1 MVDNETPIVMGT
13 ESNETQEEAK
23 EENKRTENRLSDIV
37 SSIRDKQEELGKSL
51 SDYTS
56 SIQKPLADIMET
68 ETSFIIITDL
78 PGVNKDDID
87 IDISE
92 DSVNITAK
100 FEDEINEKG
109 ANYIKKERN
118 YGETKRS
125 ISLPAKIN
133 IKGATAR
140 FNDSILTVTLPKL
153 MEEKHK
159 VNIN

>member
-1 MVDNETPIVMGT
+1 MIDKDTPIIMGT
-13 ESNETQEEAK
+13 GSNEAQEEVK

-56 SIQKPLADIMET
+56 TIQKPLADIMES
-68 ETSFIIITDL
+68 ETSIIIITDL
-78 PGVNKDDID
+78 PGVKKDDID

-92 DSVNITAK
+92 DSINITAK
-100 FEDEINEKG
+100 FEDELIEEG
-109 ANYIKKERN
+109 VSYIKKERN

-133 IKGATAR
+133 IKGATAK
-140 FNDSILTVTLPKL
+140 FNDSVLTVKLPKL
-153 MEEKHK
+153 MEEKHT

>member
-1 MVDNETPIVMGT
+1 MVDKETPIIMGT
-13 ESNETQEEAK
+13 ESNETEEEAK
-23 EENKRTENRLSDIV
+23 EENKRAENRLSDIV
-37 SSIRDKQEELGKSL
+37 STIRDKQEELGKSL

-56 SIQKPLADIMET
+56 SFQKPLADIMET

-78 PGVNKDDID
+78 PGVTKDDID

-92 DSVNITAK
+92 DSIDITAK
-100 FEDEINEKG
+100 FEDEINEEG

-125 ISLPAKIN
+125 ISLPAKID
-133 IKGATAR
+133 IKGAGAK